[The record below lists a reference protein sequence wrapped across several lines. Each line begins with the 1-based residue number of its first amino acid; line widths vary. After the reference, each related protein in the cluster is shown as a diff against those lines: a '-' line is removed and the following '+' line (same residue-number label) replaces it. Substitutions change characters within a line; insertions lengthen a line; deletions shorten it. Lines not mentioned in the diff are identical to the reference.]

1 MLTFALDSTIM
12 ATLAAPIATSFNSL
26 SLLAWL
32 ATAFLIGQAAT
43 QPLSGKLTDIFSRSS
58 GLIVSN
64 CLFAMGNMICGFARE
79 KWSMVLGRALAGMGG
94 GGLNAM
100 ATIIASDFI
109 PLRQRGLWQ
118 GIGNIFLGLGSG
130 LGGVLGG
137 FIYDNWNWNMAFF
150 AQVPLTLISL
160 LIIWTQLD
168 TIRSKGPQNP
178 TSSQSSISRVDFLG
192 SFTLVS
198 SLILLLLGL
207 TTGGN
212 IVPWNHPLV
221 TVSIPLSA
229 VLLGCFIVV
238 EQKIAREPILP
249 LHFLHDR
256 TVLCACLTNF
266 FANLTIYVFIFYIP
280 IYYRLRGVTTTKA
293 GIALIPYS
301 ITYPVGSLLSGFIIT
316 KIGRYKNLF
325 RALLLLMLFGSV
337 ATCTIT
343 LSNPLWPPIFYLAT
357 IGLATGGMLTVIL
370 VALIGAVDPSEQ
382 AVVTSL
388 SYVFRSTGSV
398 VGLAVASSIYQSIL
412 EIDLWKKIGH
422 IKQAAKIIGGIK
434 DSLDDVGG
442 LPKSIQWP
450 VKTSYMLALKA
461 TFITTVAFAA
471 LALVSG
477 LLVKELE
484 LNSTLDQKDYDEESD
499 RSSSFS

>member
-1 MLTFALDSTIM
+1 M

-58 GLIVSN
+58 GLVVSN
-64 CLFAMGNMICGFARE
+64 FLFALGNLICGFAQE
-79 KWSMVLGRALAGMGG
+79 KWSMILGRVLAGMGG

-109 PLRQRGLWQ
+109 PVRQRGLWQ

-137 FIYDNWNWNMAFF
+137 FIHDVWNWNIAFL
-150 AQVPLTLISL
+150 AQVPLTFISL
-160 LIIWTQLD
+160 LIIWSQLD
-168 TIRSKGPQNP
+168 TIRSKGPQKP
-178 TSSQSSISRVDFLG
+178 SSSQSSISRVDFLG

-198 SLILLLLGL
+198 SLVLLLLGL

-212 IVPWNHPLV
+212 IVPWTHPLA

-229 VLLGCFIVV
+229 VLFGCFIMV

-249 LHFLHDR
+249 LHLLRDR

-266 FANLTIYVFIFYIP
+266 FVNLTIYVFIFYIP
-280 IYYRLRGVTTTKA
+280 IYYRLRGTSTTNA

-301 ITYPVGSLLSGFIIT
+301 ITFPIGSLLSGLIIT
-316 KIGRYKNLF
+316 KTGRYKQLF
-325 RALLLLMLFGSV
+325 RAHLLLMLFGAV
-337 ATCTIT
+337 ANCTNT
-343 LSNPLWPPIFYLAT
+343 LSNPLWPPTLYLA
-357 IGLATGGMLTVIL
+357 IVGFATGGMFTVIL

-398 VGLAVASSIYQSIL
+398 VGLAFASAVYQSVL
-412 EIDLWKKIGH
+412 ETDLWKKIGH
-422 IKQAAKIIGGIK
+422 IEQAAKIIRGIK
-434 DSLDDVGG
+434 DSFDDVDG
-442 LPKSIQWP
+442 LPSSIQWP
-450 VKTSYMLALKA
+450 VRTSYMLALKA

-471 LALVSG
+471 MALVSG
-477 LLVKELE
+477 LLVKDLK
-484 LNSTLDQKDYDEESD
+484 LHSTLAREEHDEESD
-499 RSSSFS
+499 RTPSFG

>member
-1 MLTFALDSTIM
+1 
-12 ATLAAPIATSFNSL
+12 
-26 SLLAWL
+26 
-32 ATAFLIGQAAT
+32 
-43 QPLSGKLTDIFSRSS
+43 
-58 GLIVSN
+58 
-64 CLFAMGNMICGFARE
+64 MI
-79 KWSMVLGRALAGMGG
+79 LGRVLAGMGG

-118 GIGNIFLGLGSG
+118 GIGNVFLGLGNG

-137 FIYDNWNWNMAFF
+137 FIASTWNWNIAFL

-160 LIIWTQLD
+160 LIIWMQLD
-168 TIRSKGPQNP
+168 IIRSKGPQKP
-178 TSSQSSISRVDFLG
+178 PSSQCSISRVDFLG

-198 SLILLLLGL
+198 SLVLLLLGL

-212 IVPWNHPLV
+212 IVPWTHPLA

-238 EQKIAREPILP
+238 ESKIAREPILP
-249 LHFLHDR
+249 LHFLRDR

-266 FANLTIYVFIFYIP
+266 FANLTTYVFIFYIP

-293 GIALIPYS
+293 GFALIPYS
-301 ITYPVGSLLSGFIIT
+301 ITFPLGSLLSGLIIT
-316 KIGRYKNLF
+316 NTGKYKYLF
-325 RALLLLMLFGSV
+325 RAHLLLMLFGAV
-337 ATCTIT
+337 ANCTNT
-343 LSNPLWPPIFYLAT
+343 LSNSLWPPTIYLA
-357 IGLATGGMLTVIL
+357 IVGFATGGMLTVIL

-398 VGLAVASSIYQSIL
+398 VGLAFASAVYQSVL
-412 EIDLWKKIGH
+412 ETDLWKRIGH
-422 IKQAAKIIGGIK
+422 IKQAAKIIRGIK
-434 DSLDDVGG
+434 DSFDDVDG
-442 LPKSIQWP
+442 LPGSIQWP
-450 VKTSYMLALKA
+450 VRTSYMLALRA

-471 LALVSG
+471 MALVSG
-477 LLVKELE
+477 LLVKELK
-484 LNSTLDQKDYDEESD
+484 LHSTLAREEHDEESD
-499 RSSSFS
+499 RTSSFG

>member
-1 MLTFALDSTIM
+1 M
-12 ATLAAPIATSFNSL
+12 ATLAAPIATSFNSF

-43 QPLSGKLTDIFSRSS
+43 QPLSGKLTDIFSRLS
-58 GLIVSN
+58 GLVVSN
-64 CLFAMGNMICGFARE
+64 CLFGLGNLICGFARE
-79 KWSMVLGRALAGMGG
+79 KWSMILGRVLAGMGG

-137 FIYDNWNWNMAFF
+137 FIHDVWNWNIAFL

-160 LIIWTQLD
+160 LIIWGELD
-168 TIRSKGPQNP
+168 TIRSKGPRKP
-178 TSSQSSISRVDFLG
+178 SSSQSSLSRVDFLG

-198 SLILLLLGL
+198 SLVLLLLGL

-212 IVPWNHPLV
+212 IVPWTHPLA

-229 VLLGCFIVV
+229 VLFGCFIVV

-249 LHFLHDR
+249 LHLLSDR

-266 FANLTIYVFIFYIP
+266 FVNLTVYVFIFYIP
-280 IYYRLRGVTTTKA
+280 IYYRLRGNSTTKA
-293 GIALIPYS
+293 GMALIPYS
-301 ITYPVGSLLSGFIIT
+301 VTFPIGSLLSGLVIT
-316 KIGRYKNLF
+316 KTGRYKQLF
-325 RALLLLMLFGSV
+325 RAHLLLMLIGAV
-337 ATCTIT
+337 GNCTNT
-343 LSNPLWPPIFYLAT
+343 LSNPLWPPTIYLA
-357 IGLATGGMLTVIL
+357 ILGLATGGMFTVIL
-370 VALIGAVDPSEQ
+370 VALIGAVDPLDQ

-398 VGLAVASSIYQSIL
+398 IGLAFASMVYQSVL
-412 EIDLWKKIGH
+412 EADLWGKIGH
-422 IKQAAKIIGGIK
+422 IKQAAKIIRGIK
-434 DSLDDVGG
+434 DSFDDVDG
-442 LPKSIQWP
+442 LPGSIQWP

-461 TFITTVAFAA
+461 TFVTTVAFAA
-471 LALVSG
+471 MALVSG
-477 LLVKELE
+477 LLVKDLK
-484 LNSTLDQKDYDEESD
+484 LHSTLAREEPDEESD
-499 RSSSFS
+499 RTPSFR